1 MFEIMNNVTG
11 DIVCTYS
18 VAKLSG
24 LVDEEKV

>member
-24 LVDEEKV
+24 LVDEEE